1 MWRVGDIRIN
11 WPTVMSYNLLL
22 ELICGSLS
30 MESRRFNVR
39 TGDHGRGMEGRV
51 PEMRCMVEFNCT
63 STNLE

>member
-1 MWRVGDIRIN
+1 MQRVGDIRIN

-30 MESRRFNVR
+30 MESRMFNVR
-39 TGDHGRGMEGRV
+39 TGDHGIGMEGRV
-51 PEMRCMVEFNCT
+51 SEMKCMVEFNCT